1 MRSVALNEWISAGV
15 RLSAASAGALF
26 CREERAVLVFIR
38 PEEVHELLRRIT
50 LLGRLDEHIR
60 VDLLDVVAEG
70 ERQFCGRRRE
80 PPEADD
86 GRRRYRR
93 GGEEFDDG
101 AR

>member
-60 VDLLDVVAEG
+60 VDLLDVLA
-70 ERQFCGRRRE
+70 ERQFPARGRRRE
-80 PPEADD
+80 PEADD
-86 GRRRYRR
+86 GRRRYSR